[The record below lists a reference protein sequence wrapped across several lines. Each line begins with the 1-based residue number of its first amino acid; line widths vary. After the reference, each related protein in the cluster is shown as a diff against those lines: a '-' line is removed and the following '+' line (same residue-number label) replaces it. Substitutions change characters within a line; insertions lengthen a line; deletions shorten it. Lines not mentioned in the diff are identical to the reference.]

1 MRCDNVDQTEYG
13 VAVSYR
19 NNDSGSCNR
28 RRKFCSGCA
37 NEHSQRVQDARTYQ
51 AGCAN
56 VVIDARTHAY
66 CSPGLFLLAWINCN
80 PSIASSLPYIHYKV
94 WHSRRS
100 LAMATYFHPT
110 LYIRNAITCP
120 CWDNSYSMLVKRAPR
135 VNAFF
140 YSLCYGVTTVYVIT
154 TYD

>member
-1 MRCDNVDQTEYG
+1 MRERTRSRIQYGGRQMRRVNKVLFLPFYQCFADTVLRCDNVDQTEYG

-28 RRKFCSGCA
+28 HRQFCSGCA

-66 CSPGLFLLAWINCN
+66 CSPGLFLLTWINCN
-80 PSIASSLPYIHYKV
+80 PSIASSLRYIHYKVRYIHYKV

-100 LAMATYFHPT
+100 LSFSPHT
-110 LYIRNAITCP
+110 L
-120 CWDNSYSMLVKRAPR
+120 
-135 VNAFF
+135 
-140 YSLCYGVTTVYVIT
+140 
-154 TYD
+154 